1 MPSANKYQRQGL
13 YEVSMKARQSET
25 TKSFLLAEYS
35 ALRAELLKR
44 IELQHQMISLA
55 LIAAGTF
62 LSVGIQF
69 DSATIILIYPI
80 LAMFLA
86 SAWSQSD
93 FWIRRIAFH
102 IHFHIEEVLAGNDQ
116 GWEHNNH
123 PGSKIPFFGSLSL
136 FASRGI
142 FIGTQVLAI
151 FVAWLRTGFPL
162 EDQVLMVVDILIIVL
177 TLVLLRRR

>member
-1 MPSANKYQRQGL
+1 
-13 YEVSMKARQSET
+13 MKARHSET
-25 TKSFLLAEYS
+25 TRSFLIAEYS

-44 IELQHQMISLA
+44 IELQHQMISLS

-69 DSATIILIYPI
+69 DSAIIILIYPI

-86 SAWSQSD
+86 SAWSQND
-93 FWIRRIAFH
+93 FWIRNIAFY
-102 IHFHIEEVLAGNDQ
+102 IHFHIEEVLADDNQ

-142 FIGTQVLAI
+142 FVGTQALAI
-151 FVAWLRTGFPL
+151 LVAWLRTDYPL
-162 EDQVLMVVDILIIVL
+162 EDQVLMGVGVLVIIL
-177 TLVLLRRR
+177 TLLLLRRRMTAA

>member
-1 MPSANKYQRQGL
+1 
-13 YEVSMKARQSET
+13 MKSRQSES

-86 SAWSQSD
+86 SAWAQSD

-102 IHFHIEEVLAGNDQ
+102 IHFHIEEVLAGNGQ